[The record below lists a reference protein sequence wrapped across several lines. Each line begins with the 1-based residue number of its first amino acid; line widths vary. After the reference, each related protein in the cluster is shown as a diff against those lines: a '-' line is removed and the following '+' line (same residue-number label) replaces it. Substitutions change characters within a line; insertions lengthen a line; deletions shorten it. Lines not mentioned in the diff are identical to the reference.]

1 MPRADRWTLLVL
13 SGPGMPA
20 KVARWLEPF
29 GPTEI
34 NIAPGIAP
42 RLLRAKFDVLPPI
55 WQAMLSNVTV
65 HYVDLT
71 PEGSASIFVGDSLD
85 KVERF
90 VKILR
95 VESPGVRARQSLPG
109 PARVKLTS
117 RQLEVL
123 ALAVALGYYETPH
136 KISLRAMAKK
146 LGLSVGATSELL
158 RRGESLIVTNY
169 VDALT
174 ASDWKQLEESR

>member
-1 MPRADRWTLLVL
+1 
-13 SGPGMPA
+13 MPA
-20 KVARWLEPF
+20 KVARWLMPF

-42 RLLRAKFDVLPPI
+42 RVLRAKFNVLPPL
-55 WQAMLSNVTV
+55 WKDMLARVTV

-71 PEGSASIFVGDSLD
+71 PEGTASIFVADSGD
-85 KVERF
+85 KVDHF
-90 VKILR
+90 VQMLR
-95 VESPGVRARQSLPG
+95 GESSVVRARQSLQG
-109 PARVKLTS
+109 PARVELTA

-136 KISLRAMAKK
+136 KVSLRGLAKK
-146 LGLSVGATSELL
+146 LALSVGATSELL
-158 RRGESLIVTNY
+158 RRGESLIITNY

-174 ASDWKQLEESR
+174 ASNWTHVEEPR